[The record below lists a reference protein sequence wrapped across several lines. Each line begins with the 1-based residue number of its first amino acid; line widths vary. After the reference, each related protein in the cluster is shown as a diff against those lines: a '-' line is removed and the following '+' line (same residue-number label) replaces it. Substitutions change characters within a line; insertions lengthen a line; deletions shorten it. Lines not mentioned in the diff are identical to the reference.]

1 MPRKKKQ
8 CEEKSTVLAMRDD
21 CDWGRILYDACYIFN
36 KSFADYLVEHARQ
49 YDEGNLV
56 VKDANKETTELLD
69 KRNKLIGEREELH
82 EAVRTASAR
91 KTDAF
96 RFYAKSLPIGEVVSK
111 WRKSNDSGERDEES
125 FENYKKAIN
134 ERNEHNEL
142 YHLYMQDEKRAIANE
157 RNHIDSNLFM
167 TRTINRRVKNIAKLI
182 EKHRLQ
188 LNHGM
193 SEDVKPL
200 HDLIVSEGQAE
211 RLMAVCVNILNT
223 YSEREFITLM
233 GVLDREHIAEKIYD
247 FFSKFEH
254 NYDFIAG
261 CYDVDEHNNLVLKPI
276 DMLKDKIYNGYYFT
290 IRGYVQRAYASI
302 RFERFNIES
311 ADANWENEKDNGNH
325 GIDRKKSSESENNG
339 LSLHST
345 AISEQNVLDEGTK
358 ECWIDCN
365 KFLSEHI
372 NMISE
377 ELAKT
382 LSTKFP
388 RNPYYNSEKTV
399 QNTGAFVAMAL
410 KNIGSELLAGNMIGN
425 KFKHIVLDSMSG
437 AESNKEWRQNV
448 NALSGIVAKY
458 IKMFFLKE
466 RCQNNHEDEF
476 WCDSG
481 R

>member
-8 CEEKSTVLAMRDD
+8 SEEKSTVMAMRDD

-36 KSFADYLVEHARQ
+36 KSFADYLVEYARQ

-56 VKDANKETTELLD
+56 VKDADKETAELLY

-82 EAVRTASAR
+82 EAVRSASAN

-96 RFYAKSLPIGEVVSK
+96 RSYAKSLPIGEVVSK
-111 WRKSNDSGERDEES
+111 WRKSRDSGELDEECI
-125 FENYKKAIN
+125 ENYKKAIN
-134 ERNEHNEL
+134 ERNEYKEL
-142 YHLYMQDEKRAIANE
+142 YHAHMQEEKLAIADE

-182 EKHRLQ
+182 EKHKLP

-193 SEDVKPL
+193 SEEVKPL
-200 HDLIVSEGQAE
+200 YDLIVSDGQVE
-211 RLMAVCVNILNT
+211 RLMAVCVNVLNT
-223 YSEREFITLM
+223 YSEREFITIM
-233 GVLDREHIAEKIYD
+233 DVLDREHIAEKIYD

-261 CYDVDEHNNLVLKPI
+261 CYDIDDNGCLALKPI
-276 DMLKDKIYNGYYFT
+276 DVLKDKIYNGYYFT

-302 RFERFNIES
+302 RFEKFNIES
-311 ADANWENEKDNGNH
+311 TDINWENEKDNGNH
-325 GIDRKKSSESENNG
+325 GIDRKKSSESESNG

-358 ECWIDCN
+358 DCWTDCS
-365 KFLSEHI
+365 KFLSDHI
-372 NMISE
+372 GMISE
-377 ELAKT
+377 ELAET

-399 QNTGAFVAMAL
+399 QNMDAFVAMAL
-410 KNIGSELLAGNMIGN
+410 KSVSSELLAGNMIGN
-425 KFKHIVLDSMSG
+425 KFKHIVLDSMRG
-437 AESNKEWRQNV
+437 AENNEEWRQNV
-448 NALSGIVAKY
+448 NALSGIMAKY

-466 RCQNNHEDEF
+466 RCRSNQEDEF
-476 WCDSG
+476 WYDNG
-481 R
+481 E